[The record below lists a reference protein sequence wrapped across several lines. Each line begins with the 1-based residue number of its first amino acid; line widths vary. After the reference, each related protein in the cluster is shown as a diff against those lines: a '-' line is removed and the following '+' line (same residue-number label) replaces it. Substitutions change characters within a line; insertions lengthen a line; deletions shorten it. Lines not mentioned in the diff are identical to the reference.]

1 MCGAPAANNA
11 TQCEHCGAR
20 LATVACPSCF
30 GLIFLGAKFCSHCGA
45 SVERVETDP
54 KAILSCPRCRQAM
67 EAIAVGGAN
76 LSECAK
82 CEGLWVDNQ
91 TFQQI
96 CLDREKQAAV
106 LGMPITIEEPGTNN
120 WEVVRY
126 VPCPTCKTLMNRVQ
140 FAQCSHV
147 IVDVCKKHGTWFDK
161 DELRKIIEFI
171 RRSGLEEAHRRELD
185 ELQRQR
191 SLLKTDIMG
200 RGGVGMPT
208 LNLGTSRYDG
218 YDLAMDALSIAFK
231 AFFE

>member
-1 MCGAPAANNA
+1 
-11 TQCEHCGAR
+11 
-20 LATVACPSCF
+20 
-30 GLIFLGAKFCSHCGA
+30 
-45 SVERVETDP
+45 
-54 KAILSCPRCRQAM
+54 M
-67 EAIAVGGAN
+67 EAVAVGGAN

-96 CLDREKQAAV
+96 CQDREKQAAV
-106 LGMPITIEEPGTNN
+106 LGMPITIEEPGAENF
-120 WEVVRY
+120 EAIRY

-147 IVDVCKKHGTWFDK
+147 IGDVCKKHGTWFDK

-171 RRSGLEEAHRRELD
+171 RRGGLEEAHRRELG

-191 SLLKTDIMG
+191 SLLKADLMG
-200 RGGVGMPT
+200 GTAVGMPD
-208 LNLGTSRYDG
+208 LNLGASRYDG

-231 AFFE
+231 AFLE